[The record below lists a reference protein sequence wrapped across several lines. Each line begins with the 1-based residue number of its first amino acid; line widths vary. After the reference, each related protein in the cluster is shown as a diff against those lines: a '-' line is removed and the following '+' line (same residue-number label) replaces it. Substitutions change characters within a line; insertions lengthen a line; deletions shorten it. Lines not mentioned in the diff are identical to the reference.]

1 MVSFLIMAMTLR
13 LTDEETEAL
22 RAQAD
27 AEQRS
32 MQDVARQA
40 IRDYTAHKGHQS
52 RVADAIAF
60 VMEHHAG
67 ALRELGDS

>member
-1 MVSFLIMAMTLR
+1 MRMAMTLR
-13 LTDEETEAL
+13 LTDDETAAL

-32 MQDVARQA
+32 MHDVARRA
-40 IRDYTAHKGHQS
+40 IREYTAQQAHRA

-60 VMEHHAG
+60 VMEHHQG
-67 ALRELGDS
+67 ALRELADL